1 MKHLFIALLLY
12 PFTLLANNWYV
23 RPSSVGSKTGSDW
36 NNAWSPS
43 SIDWS
48 RIAAGDT
55 VWLAG
60 GSYSG
65 GLRVGGSG
73 SPGNPILIYRVTKA
87 DAAPVAAAG
96 WSASFDS
103 TVAFSGGSIDF
114 PSGSYVTVDGR
125 NPYVATVGSQGVSNA
140 GITVSINASSGG
152 DGIDG
157 AESGPISNIIVRNV
171 SLIGPYTS
179 NSGGGGV
186 SGINICNSA
195 HAVTNCTFHGISIVG
210 TGEAVRA
217 AAWNGVIIEYCYIAD
232 TDNDGQQHEDIQYSY
247 PSTNCIWR
255 YNQINNSP
263 NDGVFFEYGGAT
275 NFSFYGNV
283 YYNSQYWLIC
293 TKAASGSVYGPMYIY
308 NNVFMSPSPSNQAWV
323 STNNA
328 TMAGLSYVYNNIFYN
343 VTNDF
348 KGSGVISDFNAYNY
362 TTLQGSSWNSNEANS
377 FTFTGNPF
385 VSFPANTQP
394 VGTIGD
400 FRLTA
405 AMQSLFQDGIVL
417 SLNGLLNKDLLG
429 NTRGNPWYIGA
440 YQYTTGSPSPTPT
453 PVPTPAP
460 TPNPTPK
467 PTPNPTPEPTPTPTP
482 KPTPNPTPEP
492 TPTPIPTPAPTPN
505 PTPSAAVS
513 LFGTSGTPDQV
524 TVNDPNSV
532 ELGMKFRTSVA
543 GSVTS
548 IRFYKGPQ
556 NDGRHVG
563 NLWTASGT
571 LLASATFS
579 SETNSGWQ
587 QVDLSTPVDIAPGTT
602 YIVSYH
608 TDGNYSE
615 DDNYF
620 TSTQSNGPLTAPAGW
635 GYGGNGVYTYGNSS
649 SFPSSSYLFSNYW
662 VDVVFTPSP

>member
-140 GITVSINASSGG
+140 GITVSMNASSGG

-171 SLIGPYTS
+171 SVIGPYTS

-217 AAWNGVIIEYCYIAD
+217 AAWNGVDYRVLLHC
-232 TDNDGQQHEDIQYSY
+232 
-247 PSTNCIWR
+247 R
-255 YNQINNSP
+255 YRQ
-263 NDGVFFEYGGAT
+263 
-275 NFSFYGNV
+275 
-283 YYNSQYWLIC
+283 
-293 TKAASGSVYGPMYIY
+293 
-308 NNVFMSPSPSNQAWV
+308 
-323 STNNA
+323 
-328 TMAGLSYVYNNIFYN
+328 
-343 VTNDF
+343 
-348 KGSGVISDFNAYNY
+348 
-362 TTLQGSSWNSNEANS
+362 
-377 FTFTGNPF
+377 
-385 VSFPANTQP
+385 
-394 VGTIGD
+394 
-400 FRLTA
+400 
-405 AMQSLFQDGIVL
+405 
-417 SLNGLLNKDLLG
+417 
-429 NTRGNPWYIGA
+429 
-440 YQYTTGSPSPTPT
+440 
-453 PVPTPAP
+453 
-460 TPNPTPK
+460 
-467 PTPNPTPEPTPTPTP
+467 
-482 KPTPNPTPEP
+482 
-492 TPTPIPTPAPTPN
+492 
-505 PTPSAAVS
+505 
-513 LFGTSGTPDQV
+513 
-524 TVNDPNSV
+524 
-532 ELGMKFRTSVA
+532 
-543 GSVTS
+543 
-548 IRFYKGPQ
+548 
-556 NDGRHVG
+556 
-563 NLWTASGT
+563 
-571 LLASATFS
+571 
-579 SETNSGWQ
+579 
-587 QVDLSTPVDIAPGTT
+587 
-602 YIVSYH
+602 
-608 TDGNYSE
+608 
-615 DDNYF
+615 
-620 TSTQSNGPLTAPAGW
+620 
-635 GYGGNGVYTYGNSS
+635 
-649 SFPSSSYLFSNYW
+649 
-662 VDVVFTPSP
+662 